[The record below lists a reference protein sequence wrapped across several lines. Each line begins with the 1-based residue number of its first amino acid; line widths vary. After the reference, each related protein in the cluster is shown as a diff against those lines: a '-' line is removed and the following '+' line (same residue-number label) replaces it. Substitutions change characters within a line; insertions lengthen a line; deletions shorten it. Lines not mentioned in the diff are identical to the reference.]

1 MQLLRHQELE
11 EPGALISLH
20 SSASKILSGLEGISS
35 SSPTHQYTQI
45 SESKYLQFWMWI
57 WDSTPSYSEVL
68 LTAGVS
74 ISPQT
79 SHTSHL
85 CKQNETTQHI

>member
-20 SSASKILSGLEGISS
+20 SSASKIPSGGEGISS

-45 SESKYLQFWMWI
+45 SELKYLQFWMWI